1 MHDDLKISGVLETVL
16 YAADLD
22 AVEAFYSDVLGLER
36 TAKAEGR
43 QAFFRCG
50 NQMVLI
56 FNPAATA
63 VPPAADAKIPVP
75 PHGMTGHGHV
85 CFRASASELARW
97 RERLEEMGVSIEADF
112 EWPNGGRSIYF
123 RDPAGNCVEFA
134 EPRIWGLS

>member
-50 NQMVLI
+50 NQH
-56 FNPAATA
+56 A
-63 VPPAADAKIPVP
+63 V
-75 PHGMTGHGHV
+75 
-85 CFRASASELARW
+85 F
-97 RERLEEMGVSIEADF
+97 
-112 EWPNGGRSIYF
+112 
-123 RDPAGNCVEFA
+123 
-134 EPRIWGLS
+134 